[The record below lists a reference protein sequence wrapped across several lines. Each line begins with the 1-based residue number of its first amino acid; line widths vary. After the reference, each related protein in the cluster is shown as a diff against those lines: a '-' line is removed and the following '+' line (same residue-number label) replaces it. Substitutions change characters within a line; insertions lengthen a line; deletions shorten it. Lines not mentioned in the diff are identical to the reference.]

1 MDHTHT
7 HECVCPLNET
17 IKISQK
23 TEHIKKR
30 LRGESATSGH
40 CAALGNAQK
49 KMAFKKIHTYIHSTG
64 RVGVPQ
70 PVWLCLSV
78 CGRELCGQDPADF
91 A

>member
-1 MDHTHT
+1 MVLVLLPSKHILIHCQKGEKRSCQMVHTHT

-49 KMAFKKIHTYIHSTG
+49 NGI
-64 RVGVPQ
+64 
-70 PVWLCLSV
+70 
-78 CGRELCGQDPADF
+78 
-91 A
+91 